1 VEQPL
6 VELRLLRQRAVLTA
20 NVTGLVLGISMYLG
34 ISLVTQ
40 VVQLPTG
47 LGQTVFVAGL
57 TLLPLSVVSALA
69 SRFVPA
75 LRHRLGPRAVIPAGC
90 VAIAAGMLFFA
101 LVSSLWAAFVVMAL
115 VGLGLGLTF
124 AAMPGL
130 IVASVPQEE
139 TSSAMS
145 FYQVTRYVG
154 FSIGSGLAVTLL
166 RAFDGGANVPTESAF
181 AKTFA
186 VGAGLCLLAG
196 VIAYAV
202 PGRGLNAPA
211 ETPEER
217 EREIEEGELAAA
229 GLQRLER
236 D

>member
-1 VEQPL
+1 
-6 VELRLLRQRAVLTA
+6 
-20 NVTGLVLGISMYLG
+20 VLGIAMYLG

-47 LGQTVFVAGL
+47 IGQTVFVAGL
-57 TLLPLSVVSALA
+57 TLLPLSIVSMVS
-69 SRFVPA
+69 SRSVPA
-75 LRHRLGPRAVIPAGC
+75 VRCRLGARGVIPAGC
-90 VAIAAGMLFFA
+90 VAIAAGMLLFA
-101 LVSSLWAAFVVMAL
+101 LTAGLWQAFVVMAL

-130 IVASVPQEE
+130 IVASVPQDQ

-166 RAFDGGANVPTESAF
+166 RAFDGGADVPTESAY

-186 VGAGLCLLAG
+186 LGAGLCLVAA
-196 VIAYAV
+196 VVAYVV
-202 PGRGLNAPA
+202 PGRGLNAPD
-211 ETPEER
+211 ETSEEH
-217 EREIEEGELAAA
+217 ELEVEEGELAAA